1 MITGGTLCKAGS
13 VLCVE
18 SPHQNLSES
27 EHRET
32 VVYTVVLNYHL
43 KINEFFVSEQCRK
56 KFIKGIY
63 LPT

>member
-1 MITGGTLCKAGS
+1 MITGGTLCKADS

-32 VVYTVVLNYHL
+32 LAYTVVLNYHL
-43 KINEFFVSEQCRK
+43 KINEFFSALFTHK
-56 KFIKGIY
+56 KIH
-63 LPT
+63 

>member
-32 VVYTVVLNYHL
+32 VAYTVVLNYHL
-43 KINEFFVSEQCRK
+43 KINEFFCE
-56 KFIKGIY
+56 
-63 LPT
+63 